1 MTGDEMSLLDR
12 TEQYCGVCLP
22 TFVEKGSA

>member
-1 MTGDEMSLLDR
+1 MTGEEREALDR
-12 TEQYCGVCLP
+12 TEQCCGVCLP